1 MPATRAVSQNAPPL
15 TLQHT
20 AFLSVRSDFPLDEP
34 RTVAVE
40 ASTPEFAPSFMP
52 RVYFDALFG
61 AYGPQHWW
69 PGRSRFEIIVGAILT
84 QNTSWTNVERAIR
97 NLRNARM
104 LSLQAIHRVRS
115 ARLAQRPVRRPAG
128 RLPAR
133 RRRRPGRSILHL

>member
-1 MPATRAVSQNAPPL
+1 MAAA
-15 TLQHT
+15 
-20 AFLSVRSDFPLDEP
+20 AEGGRSLLHRYYD
-34 RTVAVE
+34 
-40 ASTPEFAPSFMP
+40 S
-52 RVYFDALFG
+52 LFG

-115 ARLAQRPVRRPAG
+115 ARLAQLLRPSGSFRRNTQT
-128 RLPAR
+128 LK
-133 RRRRPGRSILHL
+133 SFVDFL